1 MQLLY
6 LLQLK
11 FSITPVEYRRIFIA
25 EVSMGIMSET
35 SSVQRNGKTNL
46 S

>member
-11 FSITPVEYRRIFIA
+11 FSNTSVAYGRIFVA
-25 EVSMGIMSET
+25 EVSMGITSET
-35 SSVQRNGKTNL
+35 SSAQRNGKSNL